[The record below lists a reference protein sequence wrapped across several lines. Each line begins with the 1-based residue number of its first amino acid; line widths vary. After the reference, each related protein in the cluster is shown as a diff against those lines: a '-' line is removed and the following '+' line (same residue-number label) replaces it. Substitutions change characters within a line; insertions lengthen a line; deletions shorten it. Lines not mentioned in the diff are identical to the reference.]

1 MSVQLEYNARSMPPA
16 DVAKS
21 FIPPETH
28 FVSLISRNHT
38 LLLGPRGSGKTTLL
52 KMLTLR
58 ALIGWTHPRASEF
71 AGQVSFNS
79 AFVPADIAWG
89 KQIDA
94 LETLDFKAHRK
105 EAAFV
110 IHTLRALVH
119 AMREAAEL
127 GARGAPDYLKHL
139 AVNITSLQEEQFAKV
154 VSPSLSIRPA
164 LNSLLGVELAL
175 EAKLDAIN
183 AGEVDKA
190 FSVDAFPSKIT
201 LLISAFNGLT
211 GNDDR
216 RWALLFDEL
225 EIAPTPIKSFLLS
238 GIRGFDD
245 RVLVKLAMAPYMED
259 VAFERTP
266 SSPQPFHDYQT
277 IQLSYANKEDAIQFS
292 IELFTTTFSRLGFVV
307 SSIPAIFQSPTDEAS
322 FGRRGRKRHAIP
334 PVFKSLAEKD
344 DSFRKY
350 ANERKLLSAEYRFN
364 ENRNAQDI
372 RKVLPIVVARDY
384 YLRRFEQ
391 GRVVANRSR
400 KSHSLYT
407 GYPSIV
413 EITEGNPRAILTL
426 VGPMAQEYREYA
438 ARTNSVAPISTTS
451 QANAIRRVELLLTS
465 LLQVIPLDLGGF
477 EAGKGLLDFVDQIG
491 RGFEDRLLKRPF
503 SADYVGTFILD
514 ENVTPAVVSAVGK
527 ALNAGALIHVPPPEG
542 GPDSLLRGLKGQR
555 FRVSYALAS
564 RYRLLL
570 TLGEKVNLSKLLL
583 EMRGVQVSETQK
595 SLFDEGAFND

>member
-21 FIPPETH
+21 FIPPEIH

-58 ALIGWTHPRASEF
+58 ALTGWTHARAAEF
-71 AGQVSFNS
+71 SSQVSFNS

-94 LETLDFKAHRK
+94 LEVLDFNSHRK

-127 GARGAPDYLKHL
+127 GARGAPAHLEHL
-139 AVNITSLQEEQFAKV
+139 AVQITPLQEENFAKV
-154 VSPSLSIRPA
+154 ISENLSIRPM

-175 EAKLDAIN
+175 ESKLDAIN

-190 FSVDAFPSKIT
+190 YSVEAFPSKIS
-201 LLISAFNGLT
+201 LIISAFNGLT

-225 EIAPTPIKSFLLS
+225 EIAPTAIKSFLLS
-238 GIRGFDD
+238 GIRGFDE

-266 SSPQPFHDYQT
+266 ASPQPFHDYQT
-277 IQLSYANKEDAIQFS
+277 IQLSYANKEDALQFS
-292 IELFTTTFSRLGFVV
+292 IELFANTFARLGFTV
-307 SSIPAIFQSPTDEAS
+307 SSIPTVFQSPANETS
-322 FGRRGRKRHAIP
+322 FGRRGRKRHTIP
-334 PVFKSLAEKD
+334 PEFKSLAEKD

-350 ANERKLLSAEYRFN
+350 ALERRLFSPEYKFN
-364 ENRNAQDI
+364 ENNFAQDI

-384 YLRRFEQ
+384 YLRRFEL
-391 GRVVANRSR
+391 GKVVANRSR

-426 VGPMAQEYREYA
+426 VGPMAQDYRELV
-438 ARTNSVAPISTTS
+438 ARTNSIAPISTTS
-451 QANAIRRVELLLTS
+451 QAQAIRRVELLLTS
-465 LLQVIPLDLGGF
+465 LLQVIPLDIGGF

-514 ENVTPAVVSAVGK
+514 ESVTPAVVSAVGK
-527 ALNAGALIHVPPPEG
+527 ALNAGAIIHVPQAEG

-555 FRVSYALAS
+555 FRISYALAS

-570 TLGEKVNLSKLLL
+570 TLGDKVNLSKLLL
-583 EMRGVQVSETQK
+583 EMRGVKIPETQR
-595 SLFDEGAFND
+595 SLFDEGHEA

>member
-1 MSVQLEYNARSMPPA
+1 MSIQLEYNARSMPPA

-21 FIPPETH
+21 FIPPEAH

-58 ALIGWTHPRASEF
+58 ALTEWTHPRAIEF
-71 AGQVSFNS
+71 SGQVSFNS

-94 LETLDFKAHRK
+94 LEVLDFKAHRK

-127 GARGAPDYLKHL
+127 DSGSAPDHLRHL
-139 AVNITSLQEEQFAKV
+139 AVKMTPSQQESFAKV
-154 VSPSLSIRPA
+154 ISENLAIRPV

-175 EAKLDAIN
+175 EAKLDSIN
-183 AGEVDKA
+183 AGEVDQA
-190 FSVDAFPSKIT
+190 FSVEAFPSKIS
-201 LLISAFNGLT
+201 LVISAFNGLT

-216 RWALLFDEL
+216 RWGLLFDEL
-225 EIAPTPIKSFLLS
+225 EIAPTSIKSFLLS
-238 GIRGFDD
+238 GIRGFDE
-245 RVLVKLAMAPYMED
+245 RVLVKLAMAPYMDD

-266 SSPQPFHDYQT
+266 ASPQPFHDYQT
-277 IQLSYANKEDAIQFS
+277 IQLSYPNKEDAIQFS
-292 IELFTTTFSRLGFVV
+292 LELFTNTFSRLGFTV
-307 SSIPAIFQSPTDEAS
+307 SSIPAVFQSPGNEAS
-322 FGRRGRKRHAIP
+322 FGRRGRKRHTIP
-334 PVFKSLAEKD
+334 QEFKSLADKD

-350 ANERKLLSAEYRFN
+350 VLEKRLFSAEYKFS
-364 ENRNAQDI
+364 ENSFAQDI

-391 GRVVANRSR
+391 GRIIANRSR

-426 VGPMAQEYREYA
+426 VGPMAQDYRELA
-438 ARTNSVAPISTTS
+438 GRTNSISAISTTS
-451 QANAIRRVELLLTS
+451 QTQAIRRVELLLTS

-503 SADYVGTFILD
+503 TADYVGTFMLD
-514 ENVTPAVVSAVGK
+514 DNVTPAVVSAVGK
-527 ALNAGALIHVPPPEG
+527 ALNAGAIIHVPQPEG

-555 FRVSYALAS
+555 FRISYALAS

-570 TLGEKVNLSKLLL
+570 TLGDRVNLSKLLL
-583 EMRGVQVSETQK
+583 EMRGLRLPETQK
-595 SLFDEGAFND
+595 SLFDEEHQA